1 MAKNKV
7 GHVFNVPVMRTLKT
21 CSTTDSVSRCVSHR
35 LLLRPEAVP
44 HFRAMLKRGITCS
57 RKEHAMMKV
66 TRFPLLMSVAVWALA
81 PSAFAAN
88 GPKPGQSSHM
98 PAYNVTTEN
107 QQLFSTARGR
117 FLEISQRA
125 DADANE
131 RWEKLQAELLNSLRT
146 RSKKVSVPAAAP
158 CENCAPEAPTA
169 TLRKVSSASKLEPCV
184 DCDVPSA
191 SVALEP
197 NPDSL
202 LAQIGPLSSDPAPL
216 TDGALTF
223 DELLADDLP
232 TDMADVTVEEANDEE
247 ACDSPAETEPSVEVP
262 AQPRS
267 FNAVRADLDRSI
279 IGFVKAMKLFGFWP
293 EAIPSTSR
301 AEFRQELVALEKE
314 VGSLQIRIEAL
325 KRLTDEK

>member
-1 MAKNKV
+1 M
-7 GHVFNVPVMRTLKT
+7 T
-21 CSTTDSVSRCVSHR
+21 S
-35 LLLRPEAVP
+35 
-44 HFRAMLKRGITCS
+44 I
-57 RKEHAMMKV
+57 
-66 TRFPLLMSVAVWALA
+66 RFPLLMTFAVLASA
-81 PSAFAAN
+81 PSAFAGN
-88 GPKPGQSSHM
+88 GPKPGQSFHM

-158 CENCAPEAPTA
+158 CENCTPEAPA
-169 TLRKVSSASKLEPCV
+169 TTPRKVSSASKLEPCV

-191 SVALEP
+191 SAALEP
-197 NPDSL
+197 NPDSF
-202 LAQIGPLSSDPAPL
+202 LAQIGPLSSEPAPL

-223 DELLADDLP
+223 DELPIDEET
-232 TDMADVTVEEANDEE
+232 TDMTDVTVEESDDEASCE
-247 ACDSPAETEPSVEVP
+247 SPAETEPSVEVP

-267 FNAVRADLDRSI
+267 FNDVRADLDHSI
-279 IGFVKAMKLFGFWP
+279 IGFIKAMKLFGFWP

-301 AEFRQELVALEKE
+301 AEFRRELVALEKE
-314 VGSLQIRIEAL
+314 VGSLQVRIEAL